1 MPIVT
6 QRVCCRKGD
15 KMYKKDD
22 IVMYA
27 SQGVCKITDIV
38 TQEVCNQSSEYY
50 VLQPV
55 YSNTA
60 RVYVPVSNENLTGKM
75 RRVLSKEELDNMIDS
90 IPDVA
95 DEWIENDHARKEH
108 YKEII
113 SGSDRFSLICMI
125 RELYMHKE
133 LLAQQGKKLHASDE
147 RFFKEAEKIL
157 YEEFALVLNIDTKDV
172 LAYIKNRLGLS
183 E

>member
-1 MPIVT
+1 MF
-6 QRVCCRKGD
+6 
-15 KMYKKDD
+15 KKDD

-38 TQEVCNQSSEYY
+38 TQEVCNESSEYY

-60 RVYVPVSNENLTGKM
+60 RVYVPVSNENLTNKM
-75 RRVLSKEELDNMIDS
+75 RRVISKEELNEMIDN
-90 IPDVA
+90 IPEVA
-95 DEWIENDHARKEH
+95 SEWIENEHIRKEH

-113 SGSDRFSLICMI
+113 SGSDRASLICMI
-125 RELYMHKE
+125 RELYLHRE
-133 LLAQQGKKLHASDE
+133 ALAKQGKKLHASDE

-157 YEEFALVLNIDTKDV
+157 YEEFALVLNIDTKEV
-172 LAYIKNRLGLS
+172 LTYIKNRLGLS

>member
-1 MPIVT
+1 MF
-6 QRVCCRKGD
+6 
-15 KMYKKDD
+15 KKDD

-38 TQEVCNQSSEYY
+38 TQEVCNESSEYY

-60 RVYVPVSNENLTGKM
+60 RVYVPVSNENLTNKM
-75 RRVLSKEELDNMIDS
+75 RRVLSKEELNEMIDN
-90 IPDVA
+90 IPEVA
-95 DEWIENDHARKEH
+95 SEWIENEHIRKEH

-113 SGSDRFSLICMI
+113 SGSDRASLICMI
-125 RELYMHKE
+125 RELYLHRE
-133 LLAQQGKKLHASDE
+133 ALAKQGKKLHASDE

-157 YEEFALVLNIDTKDV
+157 YEEFALVLNIDTKEV
-172 LAYIKNRLGLS
+172 LTYIKNRLGLS

>member
-1 MPIVT
+1 MF
-6 QRVCCRKGD
+6 
-15 KMYKKDD
+15 KKDD

-38 TQEVCNQSSEYY
+38 TQEVCNESSEYY

-60 RVYVPVSNENLTGKM
+60 RVYVPVSNENLTNKM
-75 RRVLSKEELDNMIDS
+75 RRVLSKEELNEMIDN
-90 IPDVA
+90 IPEVA
-95 DEWIENDHARKEH
+95 SEWIENEHIRKEH

-113 SGSDRFSLICMI
+113 SSSDRASLICMI
-125 RELYMHKE
+125 RELYLHRE
-133 LLAQQGKKLHASDE
+133 ALAKQGKKLHASDE

-157 YEEFALVLNIDTKDV
+157 YEEFALVLNIDTKEV
-172 LAYIKNRLGLS
+172 LTYIKNRLGLS

>member
-1 MPIVT
+1 
-6 QRVCCRKGD
+6 
-15 KMYKKDD
+15 
-22 IVMYA
+22 MYA

-38 TQEVCNQSSEYY
+38 TQEVCNESSEYY

-60 RVYVPVSNENLTGKM
+60 RVYVPVSNENLTNKM
-75 RRVLSKEELDNMIDS
+75 RRVLSKEELNEMIDN
-90 IPDVA
+90 IPEVA
-95 DEWIENDHARKEH
+95 SEWIENEHIRKEH

-113 SGSDRFSLICMI
+113 SGSDRASLICMI
-125 RELYMHKE
+125 RELYLHRE
-133 LLAQQGKKLHASDE
+133 ALAKQGKKLHASDE

-157 YEEFALVLNIDTKDV
+157 YEEFALVLNIDTKEV
-172 LAYIKNRLGLS
+172 LTYIKNRLGLS